1 MMQPLVA
8 IILPVYNGR
17 EFLRQAI
24 ESVLSQDYAAW
35 RLIVINDG
43 SSDDSGEIART
54 FAAADERI
62 TVVDTPNGGL
72 SVARNRGLELIG
84 DAEFVTFLDADDE
97 MLPGALTCLVTPVLE
112 NPDVDMV
119 VGGFTT
125 AEGTPAEPRRGYS
138 ERVMNPVELIS
149 ETLYQRG
156 AVHAA
161 WGKLMRRSIF
171 EREMFTPGLYYED
184 LDFFYRACLCCRL
197 CVVTDRPVY
206 YYRQHRGSIMHTWSE
221 RRIDVLR
228 VTADIERYMAINLP
242 RLLPAARDRRLSA
255 NFNIFIEASRNC
267 RPDIAVQC
275 WNLIRNYRF
284 ASLRNRRV
292 RFKNRAGAALSYFG
306 PRMFLRFA
314 KWAGM

>member
-1 MMQPLVA
+1 MMQPAVA

-43 SSDDSGEIART
+43 SSDDSGEIARE
-54 FAAADERI
+54 FAAVDKRI
-62 TVVDTPNGGL
+62 MVVDTPNGGL
-72 SVARNRGLELIG
+72 SVARNRGLELIE

-97 MLPGALTCLVTPVLE
+97 LLAGAISGMVALAVSA
-112 NPDVDMV
+112 PDVDMV
-119 VGGFTT
+119 VGGFTLT
-125 AEGTPAEPRRGYS
+125 EDAPNESKRDYT

-161 WGKLMRRSIF
+161 WGKLLRRTIF
-171 EREMFTPGLYYED
+171 EREIFTPGLYYED

-221 RRIDVLR
+221 RRLDVLQ

-242 RLLPAARDRRLSA
+242 QLLPAARDRRLSA

-267 RPDIAVQC
+267 RPDIAAQC

-306 PRMFLRFA
+306 PRIFLRFA